1 METLTPSYLLLN
13 LPRTA
18 KRVVVLAVDA
28 SLSVFSLWLALY
40 LRLGE
45 FAYLDAQYAPA
56 VIVSLALSIPIFIIG
71 GLYRAIFRYSGWPAL
86 MTVAKSVAIY
96 GVFYATIFTAI
107 GIIGVPR
114 TVGLIQ
120 PILLFIL
127 IGLSRSLAYYW
138 LGGEYKSRIGASAKE
153 RILIYGA
160 GAAGRQ
166 IAAALSNNKDM
177 KVVGFIDDDK
187 KLKGQVLSGLTI
199 YHSKNL
205 KEQAERLKVTHVLL
219 ALPSVNHKRRQEVIE
234 GIRSA
239 RLSVRTLPSLMD
251 IAKGKITLSDI
262 RDLDIDD
269 LLRREPITPDVAL
282 LKKNIANKKVM
293 VTGAGGSI
301 GSELCRQILRL
312 SPSSLILIEHSEFA
326 LYKIN
331 EELLAIKER
340 YDLQSI
346 EIHPVLTSVQ
356 NRASMEKAFSGFRP
370 DTVYHAA
377 AYKHVPLVESNPG
390 EGIKNNVFGTKITA
404 ELSIKYGI
412 CHFLLIST
420 DKAVRPTNVMGAT
433 KRWAELII
441 QNCAARAEKENL
453 NQTFCAVRF
462 GNVLGSSGSVVP
474 LFRSQIAKGGPITL
488 THPEV
493 TRYFMS
499 TEESVGLVLQAGSLS
514 DGGEIFL
521 LDMGGPVK
529 IMDLAYE
536 MVQLSGYSVRDL
548 DNPDGDIEI
557 ITTGLRPGE
566 KLYEELLIDKNSS
579 IKTLN
584 PKVMKANEPILDNE
598 VLQQKIAILNDFLC
612 RGSLSEAINLLMEL
626 TV

>member
-45 FAYLDAQYAPA
+45 FVYLDAQYAPA
-56 VIVSLALSIPIFIIG
+56 VIVSLALSIPIFIVG

-96 GVFYATIFTAI
+96 GVLYATIFTAI

-120 PILLFIL
+120 PILLFIM
-127 IGLSRSLAYYW
+127 IGLSRGFAYYW

-177 KVVGFIDDDK
+177 KVVGFVDDDK
-187 KLKGQVLSGLTI
+187 NLRGQVLSGLTI
-199 YHSKNL
+199 YHPKSL
-205 KEQAERLKVTHVLL
+205 KEHAERLKVTHVLL

-262 RDLDIDD
+262 RELDIDD

-326 LYKIN
+326 LYKIS

-356 NRASMEKAFSGFRP
+356 NRASMEEAFSGFRP

-404 ELSIKYGI
+404 ELSIKYGV

-441 QNCAARAEKENL
+441 QDCAARAEKENL

-499 TEESVGLVLQAGSLS
+499 TEEAVGLVLQAGSLS

-521 LDMGGPVK
+521 LDMGRPVK
-529 IMDLAYE
+529 IKDLAYE

-579 IKTLN
+579 IKTVN
-584 PKVMKANEPILDNE
+584 PKVMKANEPILDYE
-598 VLQQKIAILNDFLC
+598 VLQQKIATLNDFLC
-612 RGSLSEAINLLMEL
+612 RGRLSEAITLLMEL

>member
-56 VIVSLALSIPIFIIG
+56 VIVSLALSIPKFIIG

-205 KEQAERLKVTHVLL
+205 KEQAERLMVTHVLL

-356 NRASMEKAFSGFRP
+356 IRPSGP
-370 DTVYHAA
+370 
-377 AYKHVPLVESNPG
+377 PMS
-390 EGIKNNVFGTKITA
+390 
-404 ELSIKYGI
+404 
-412 CHFLLIST
+412 
-420 DKAVRPTNVMGAT
+420 
-433 KRWAELII
+433 WAPRSGG
-441 QNCAARAEKENL
+441 QN
-453 NQTFCAVRF
+453 
-462 GNVLGSSGSVVP
+462 
-474 LFRSQIAKGGPITL
+474 
-488 THPEV
+488 
-493 TRYFMS
+493 
-499 TEESVGLVLQAGSLS
+499 
-514 DGGEIFL
+514 
-521 LDMGGPVK
+521 
-529 IMDLAYE
+529 
-536 MVQLSGYSVRDL
+536 
-548 DNPDGDIEI
+548 
-557 ITTGLRPGE
+557 
-566 KLYEELLIDKNSS
+566 
-579 IKTLN
+579 
-584 PKVMKANEPILDNE
+584 
-598 VLQQKIAILNDFLC
+598 
-612 RGSLSEAINLLMEL
+612 
-626 TV
+626 

>member
-346 EIHPVLTSVQ
+346 EIHPVLTSEP
-356 NRASMEKAFSGFRP
+356 RIDG
-370 DTVYHAA
+370 
-377 AYKHVPLVESNPG
+377 ES
-390 EGIKNNVFGTKITA
+390 
-404 ELSIKYGI
+404 
-412 CHFLLIST
+412 LL
-420 DKAVRPTNVMGAT
+420 G
-433 KRWAELII
+433 L
-441 QNCAARAEKENL
+441 Q
-453 NQTFCAVRF
+453 
-462 GNVLGSSGSVVP
+462 
-474 LFRSQIAKGGPITL
+474 
-488 THPEV
+488 
-493 TRYFMS
+493 TRYRIPRGRLQ
-499 TEESVGLVLQAGSLS
+499 TCSVSR
-514 DGGEIFL
+514 E
-521 LDMGGPVK
+521 
-529 IMDLAYE
+529 
-536 MVQLSGYSVRDL
+536 
-548 DNPDGDIEI
+548 
-557 ITTGLRPGE
+557 
-566 KLYEELLIDKNSS
+566 
-579 IKTLN
+579 
-584 PKVMKANEPILDNE
+584 
-598 VLQQKIAILNDFLC
+598 
-612 RGSLSEAINLLMEL
+612 
-626 TV
+626 

>member
-45 FAYLDAQYAPA
+45 FVYLDAQYAPA
-56 VIVSLALSIPIFIIG
+56 VIVSLALSIPIFIVG

-96 GVFYATIFTAI
+96 GVLYATIFTAI

-120 PILLFIL
+120 PILLFIM
-127 IGLSRSLAYYW
+127 IGLSRGFAYYW

-177 KVVGFIDDDK
+177 KVVGFVDDDK
-187 KLKGQVLSGLTI
+187 NLRGQVLSGLTI
-199 YHSKNL
+199 YHPKNL
-205 KEQAERLKVTHVLL
+205 KEHAERLKVTHVLL

-262 RDLDIDD
+262 RELDIDD

-326 LYKIN
+326 LYKIS

-356 NRASMEKAFSGFRP
+356 NRASMEEAFSGFRP

-404 ELSIKYGI
+404 ELSIKYGV

-441 QNCAARAEKENL
+441 QDCAARAEKENL

-499 TEESVGLVLQAGSLS
+499 TEEAVGLVLQAGSLS

-521 LDMGGPVK
+521 LDMGRPVK
-529 IMDLAYE
+529 IKDLAYE

-579 IKTLN
+579 IKTVN
-584 PKVMKANEPILDNE
+584 PKVMKANEPILDYE
-598 VLQQKIAILNDFLC
+598 VLQQKIATLNDFLC
-612 RGSLSEAINLLMEL
+612 RGRLSEAITLLMEL